1 METHSIGECIMNV
14 LVVGGAGYV
23 GGAVTDI
30 LQAEGY
36 SLRVYDSL
44 LYEGSYRKPVDFCFG
59 DLRDEKRLLPHLKWA
74 DAVVWLAAIVGD
86 PACALNPELAGIVN
100 GKSLGIL
107 TESFKGR
114 IVFTSTCSV
123 YGAQDSVIDETA
135 PLKPLSL
142 YAISKLN
149 AEKTL
154 QDHNSIIFR
163 LGTLY
168 GISDTYSRIRLDL
181 VVNTLTVRAYANN
194 KVIVF
199 GGDQHRPLLH
209 VRDAAR
215 AIVDSLKASDVGVF
229 NLHSENMRI
238 IELAERLRRHFPDLI
253 VERTDLRFQDNRTY
267 RVSSDKARKRL
278 GFKPKL
284 TVDDGIEEFKLL
296 LEQGRI
302 RNLADRRYV
311 NAEYLAVTLNSQPH
325 SIDAEMPSRV

>member
-1 METHSIGECIMNV
+1 MNV

-30 LQAEGY
+30 LQQEGC
-36 SLRVYDSL
+36 SLRVYDNL
-44 LYEGSYRKPVDFCFG
+44 LYEDSYRKPVDFCYG
-59 DLRDEKRLLPHLKWA
+59 DVRDQKALLPHLKWA

-86 PACALNPELAGIVN
+86 PACAINPELAQIVN
-100 GKSLGIL
+100 AKCLSIL

-123 YGAQDSVIDETA
+123 YGAQDSVIDENA

-154 QDHNSIIFR
+154 QDRNATIFR

-168 GISDTYSRIRLDL
+168 GISDSYSRIRLDL
-181 VVNTLTVRAYANN
+181 VVNTLTVRAYANK
-194 KVIVF
+194 KVIVY

-215 AIVDSLKASDVGVF
+215 AIVDSLEASDTGIF
-229 NLHSENMRI
+229 NIHSENVTI
-238 IELAERLRRHFPDLI
+238 IELAERLRRHFPGLI

-267 RVSSDKARKRL
+267 RVTSDKARKQL
-278 GFKPKL
+278 GFEPKL
-284 TVDDGIEEFKLL
+284 TVDDGVEELKLL

-302 RNLADRRYV
+302 RNLADRRYA
-311 NAEYLAVTLNSQPH
+311 NAEYLTLTLGSQPY
-325 SIDAEMPSRV
+325 SIDAEMPNRV